1 MKLTKTELDTLK
13 ANSLSIRNARD
24 IALQIESDPT
34 FSGIFPNARTGDFTN
49 PDQEK
54 FKDKWC
60 GWWPIAKILLTIAK
74 TFTGDNADKAID
86 AIISLGDRVCVVNIK

>member
-1 MKLTKTELDTLK
+1 MELTKIELETLK

-24 IALQIESDPT
+24 IAKQIESDPT
-34 FSGIFPNARTGDFTN
+34 FSGIFPNGKTGDFTN
-49 PDQEK
+49 PNEEK
-54 FKDKWC
+54 FKNKWC

-86 AIISLGDRVCVVNIK
+86 AIIGLGDRICITN